1 MKNISSF
8 VVKKEQEIV
17 TAYRSVTSYA
27 EYITFL
33 EAAVKD
39 YYEKGTEKFYSTFE
53 EFGQTFTTEYDA
65 VSVLTGMAAYR
76 YWQAAVDF
84 AAHPGKQGY
93 QQLLHALH
101 YNIQA
106 LLKCEEEQKTDE
118 RIFSTDIAL
127 YIILATIYF
136 PEDVTSLLRYFS
148 FYLEEKKDLMNAPL
162 YAGLLGKKDVIPLMV
177 FVTAEA
183 GIPLP
188 DNNIK
193 QYVHTDIAPA
203 YRKAMEQLYSE
214 DPAVVSAWIS
224 EMTEDHIAKSK
235 DDWTLPFNHLTWQYF
250 PVEIIALL
258 VMRARKG
265 LNNDFID
272 NPLLNHFKPFM
283 VP

>member
-1 MKNISSF
+1 MKKIQSF
-8 VVKKEQEIV
+8 VTKKEQEIANAYKSV
-17 TAYRSVTSYA
+17 TAYA

-33 EAAVKD
+33 EAAAKD
-39 YYEKGTEKFYSTFE
+39 YYETGTEKFYSTFE

-65 VSVLTGMAAYR
+65 VGILTGMAAYR
-76 YWQAAVDF
+76 YWKAAVDF
-84 AAHPGKQGY
+84 AANPDEQGY
-93 QQLLHALH
+93 QQLLNALH

-106 LLKCEEEQKTDE
+106 LLKCEQQGKIEES
-118 RIFSTDIAL
+118 IFSTDIAL

-136 PEDVTSLLRYFS
+136 PKDVAPLLRYFS
-148 FYLEEKKDLMNAPL
+148 FYVRTKKELMDARV
-162 YAGLLGKKDVIPLMV
+162 YTDLLGKTDVIPLMV
-177 FVTAEA
+177 FVTASS

-188 DNNIK
+188 DDHLK
-193 QYVHTDIAPA
+193 PYVHADVAPA
-203 YRKAMEQLYSE
+203 YRKAMDQLYSE
-214 DPAVVSAWIS
+214 DPAAWIN
-224 EMTEDHIAKSK
+224 EMVNDHIAKSK

-265 LNNDFID
+265 LSNDVVD

>member
-33 EAAVKD
+33 EAAVRD
-39 YYEKGTEKFYSTFE
+39 YHENGTEKFYSTFE
-53 EFGQTFTTEYDA
+53 EFGQTFTTEYDTA
-65 VSVLTGMAAYR
+65 SVLTGMAAYR

-84 AAHPGKQGY
+84 ATHPGKQGY
-93 QQLLHALH
+93 QQLLYALH

-106 LLKCEEEQKTDE
+106 LLKCEEQQKIEE
-118 RIFSTDIAL
+118 RIFPTDIAL

-136 PEDVTSLLRYFS
+136 PEDVAPLLRYFS
-148 FYLEEKKDLMNAPL
+148 FYLEEKKDLMNAPV
-162 YAGLLGKKDVIPLMV
+162 YAGLLGKRDVIPLMV

-188 DNNIK
+188 DDHIK
-193 QYVHTDIAPA
+193 QYAQADIVPA
-203 YRKAMEQLYSE
+203 YRKAVEQLYSE
-214 DPAVVSAWIS
+214 DAVVVSAWIS
-224 EMTEDHIAKSK
+224 EMTEYHITQSK

-265 LNNDFID
+265 LSNDFIN
-272 NPLLNHFKPFM
+272 NPLLNHFKPFI